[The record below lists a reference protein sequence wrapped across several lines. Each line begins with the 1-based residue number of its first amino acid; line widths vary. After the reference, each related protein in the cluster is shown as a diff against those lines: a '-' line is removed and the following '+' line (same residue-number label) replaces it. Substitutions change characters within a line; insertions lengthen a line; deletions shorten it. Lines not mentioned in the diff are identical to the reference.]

1 MSAGTPPRAG
11 SRRLVAPDD
20 VGPQGLTLEIEFD
33 AAERESL
40 KRRLDLLELDLLA
53 AELRLGPAGETEG
66 AIRVSGTIRA
76 ELAQSCVVT
85 LEPVPRTLCESISV
99 LYTQAPEDAADDEV
113 EVLAEGEEA
122 EPLPTDGIDAGAVV
136 AEHLALFL
144 DPYPR
149 HPDAP
154 DGPLTYSAGEGQEE
168 DGRFGRRRR
177 RRAVRS
183 AWPTQK
189 QVVMCESFV

>member
-1 MSAGTPPRAG
+1 MSADSPARAG
-11 SRRLVAPDD
+11 GRRPIAPDD
-20 VGPQGLTLEIEFD
+20 VGPRGLTLEIEFD
-33 AAERESL
+33 AAEREAL
-40 KRRLDLLELDLLA
+40 KRRLDLLALKLLA
-53 AELRLGPAGETEG
+53 AELRFESAGEAEG

-76 ELAQSCVVT
+76 RLAQSCVAT

-99 LYTQAPEDAADDEV
+99 LYAPSTEDPSEHEV

-122 EPLPTDGIDAGAVV
+122 EPLPAEGIDAGEMV

-154 DGPLTYSAGEGQEE
+154 AGPLTYTAGEGKPEKGVSDD
-168 DGRFGRRRR
+168 DGGAGPFAALGQLK
-177 RRAVRS
+177 S
-183 AWPTQK
+183 K
-189 QVVMCESFV
+189 L

>member
-1 MSAGTPPRAG
+1 MSAGTPTRAG
-11 SRRLVAPDD
+11 SRRLIAPEE
-20 VGPQGLTLEIEFD
+20 VGPLGLGLKIEFD

-40 KRRLDLLELDLLA
+40 KRRLDLLELKMLA
-53 AELRLGPAGETEG
+53 AALRLEPAGESEG
-66 AIRVSGTIRA
+66 AIRLSGTIRA

-85 LEPVPRTLCESISV
+85 LEPVPRALCEAISV
-99 LYTQAPEDAADDEV
+99 LYAPVPEDAADDEV

-122 EPLPTDGIDAGAVV
+122 EPLPPDGIDAGAVV

-154 DGPLTYSAGEGQEE
+154 DGPLTYSAGEGQDDKDASG
-168 DGRFGRRRR
+168 DGAAAGPFAALGQLK
-177 RRAVRS
+177 S
-183 AWPTQK
+183 K
-189 QVVMCESFV
+189 L